1 MGNRVPLRSMND
13 RYMKV
18 KPNNQEPENDEMLP
32 EYDFSDDVRGKFA
45 KACRAGYTVRVT
57 KPDGSVIER
66 YYPPEEGTVVLEPD
80 VRRFFPDSESVNKAL
95 RSLIDLIPKK
105 RKSA

>member
-1 MGNRVPLRSMND
+1 
-13 RYMKV
+13 MKH
-18 KPNNQEPENDEMLP
+18 KEQDTDSEEMLP
-32 EYDFSDDVRGKFA
+32 EYDFSGAERGKFA
-45 KACRAGYTVRVT
+45 EAYRRGHKVIIHKA
-57 KPDGSVIER
+57 DGTSEEHVYPGEESAVI
-66 YYPPEEGTVVLEPD
+66 LAPD

>member
-1 MGNRVPLRSMND
+1 
-13 RYMKV
+13 MKPR
-18 KPNNQEPENDEMLP
+18 KHDTDNDEMRP
-32 EYDFSDDVRGKFA
+32 EYDFTGAVRGKHAEAFRRGHKVIIHNA
-45 KACRAGYTVRVT
+45 
-57 KPDGSVIER
+57 DGSTEER
-66 YYPPEEGTVVLEPD
+66 VYPGEEGVVILDAD

>member
-1 MGNRVPLRSMND
+1 M
-13 RYMKV
+13 
-18 KPNNQEPENDEMLP
+18 KPNKQDIDNEEMLP
-32 EYDFSDDVRGKFA
+32 EYDFSGAERGKFA
-45 KACRAGYTVRVT
+45 DAYRRGHKVIIHMA
-57 KPDGSVIER
+57 DGTTEEHV
-66 YYPPEEGTVVLEPD
+66 YPGEDGTVVLEPD